1 MCIIIVRVFFINK
14 YLKLRNDTYIHT
26 HMHVYMLQCTKR
38 RSKKENYEVKYETL
52 LLHYLT

>member
-26 HMHVYMLQCTKR
+26 HMHVYMLQCTKH